1 MKKVSV
7 HQLGIIADMDATAIA
22 EHIRK
27 GDFSVEEVLSSVEEK
42 MHAANP
48 KINAVASYD
57 FKLNKKNFRKGDLF
71 SGVPLFI
78 KDLIHAKGFPT
89 KFGSQGF
96 SDRPAFKN
104 GKGVDQMESMGF
116 ITVGKSTTSEFGY
129 TSGCETL
136 VYGDT
141 ANPINIDYSSGGSS
155 GGAGALVGAGVVPMA
170 HAMDGGGSIRM
181 PASNCG
187 VIGLKPSR
195 GRILGSIS
203 ETAPIDP
210 TCDGV
215 HTRTVR
221 DTANF
226 FYGAEKFAP
235 HRKLPKIG
243 QVIGPSARRLKVAF
257 LLETAEKGMP
267 HPDVAKATEQAAKS
281 IERLGH
287 QVEIIRNPF
296 PEQIVQ
302 DYRDYLAFLA
312 FMAFHLGKL
321 SWDIS
326 FKKEHTLPH
335 TKGLADHFKKVN
347 LNITGVLQRLRI
359 LYPAIYTD
367 IFKKYDVMLTP
378 VTAYPVPELGH
389 FGANLDHLIVVKRMI
404 DYMKYTPLHNII
416 GSPSV
421 SLPMGQCSNGLPIG
435 ALFSAATGD
444 EKTLL
449 ELAFEIEA
457 AGLLLSHKDY
467 RPSREANSIPI

>member
-1 MKKVSV
+1 MTKVSV

-22 EHIRK
+22 EHLRK
-27 GDFSVEEVLSSVEEK
+27 GDFSVEEVLQSVEEK
-42 MHAANP
+42 MHAAIP
-48 KINAVASYD
+48 LINAVAFYD
-57 FKLNKKNFRKGDLF
+57 FNLNKKRFKKGGLF
-71 SGVPLFI
+71 SGVPLFV

-89 KFGSQGF
+89 QFGSEGF
-96 SDRPAFKN
+96 SDRPMPRN
-104 GKGVDQMESMGF
+104 GKGVTQMESMGF

-129 TSGCETL
+129 TAGCGTR
-136 VYGDT
+136 VCGDT
-141 ANPINIDYSSGGSS
+141 ANPINTNYCSGGSS
-155 GGAGALVGAGVVPMA
+155 GGAGALVGAGVVPIA

-235 HRKLPKIG
+235 HKKLQKIG
-243 QVIGPSARRLKVAF
+243 LVTGPSAKRLKVA
-257 LLETAEKGMP
+257 LLIETINKSMP
-267 HPDVAKATEQAAKS
+267 HPDVVKATEQAAKAV
-281 IERLGH
+281 EGLGH

-296 PEQIVQ
+296 PAQIAK
-302 DYRDYLAFLA
+302 DYRDYFAFLA
-312 FMAFHLGKL
+312 FMAHYMGKFT
-321 SWDIS
+321 WDIS
-326 FKKEHTLPH
+326 FKKELTLPH
-335 TKGLADHFKKVN
+335 TKGLAEHFKNVN
-347 LNITGVLQRLRI
+347 LNIVGVLQRLVKQ
-359 LYPAIYTD
+359 YPEIYAH
-367 IFKKYDVMLTP
+367 IFKKYDVMLSP

-389 FGANLDHLIVVKRMI
+389 FGADLDHSIVVQRMT
-404 DYMKYTPLHNII
+404 DYMQYTPLHNII
-416 GSPSV
+416 GSPAI

-435 ALFSAATGD
+435 ALFSGAMGD
-444 EKTLL
+444 ERTLL

-457 AGLLLSHKDY
+457 AGLLLSHEDY
-467 RPSREANSIPI
+467 QPAKEGKIISL